1 MINPVTFLDTV
12 LVPHQA
18 FTDAQER
25 LEVFLAAAPTLIEP
39 ECFALLGPSGSG
51 KSRLLET
58 ICMSHQRVRDS
69 EGLNIPIIRV
79 SVPSKPT
86 IKGLGDLILKNID
99 PGDQRRY
106 TENEMTRRIQTL
118 MRNCG
123 TRMLMLD
130 EFQHF
135 YDKQSHA
142 VQHHV
147 ADWLKILVD
156 SVRCILVV
164 SGLPECTAV
173 ISQNPQLRRRFRAPL
188 RLPQFSWLDQAQQ
201 REFRNCLGAFYKVLK
216 PEIDL
221 PNLRDDLWAFR
232 CYCATGGLIGYMKK
246 LLSEV
251 LIGAAVKEKK
261 KQSHLDAFTDAYNLF
276 LYNFDNLPASQLNP
290 FDANLLLEWSPQ
302 VANHV
307 EMIGKAV
314 PLWGDSSP
322 ARTERKR
329 SRVPS
334 NRRPE
339 S

>member
-1 MINPVTFLDTV
+1 MINPVTFLDKV

-18 FTDAQER
+18 FQDAQER
-25 LEVFLAAAPTLIEP
+25 LEIFLAAAPTLIEP
-39 ECFALLGPSGSG
+39 GCFALLGPSGSG

-58 ICMSHQRVRDS
+58 ICMNHQRIRDP

-86 IKGLGDLILKNID
+86 IKGLGDLILKSID
-99 PGDQRRY
+99 PGDNRRY
-106 TENEMTRRIQTL
+106 TENEMNRRIQTL
-118 MRNCG
+118 MRKCG

-135 YDKQSHA
+135 YDKEKH
-142 VQHHV
+142 VVRHHV

-156 SVRCILVV
+156 SVRCILVI

-188 RLPQFSWLDQAQQ
+188 RLPQFSWLDEAQQ
-201 REFRNCLGAFYKVLK
+201 REFRKCLGGFHKVLN

-221 PNLRDDLWAFR
+221 PDLRNDLWAFR

-251 LIGAAVKEKK
+251 VIAASVKRKVKK
-261 KQSHLDAFTDAYNLF
+261 SHLSVFADAYTLY
-276 LYNFDNLPASQLNP
+276 LYNFETLPVPQFNP
-290 FDANLLLEWSPQ
+290 FDANLRLEWSPQ
-302 VANHV
+302 IASHV
-307 EMIGKAV
+307 EMIGKAL
-314 PLWGDSSP
+314 PLWSDTSS
-322 ARTERKR
+322 ARSGRKR
-329 SRVPS
+329 SRELSTSPGA
-334 NRRPE
+334 
-339 S
+339 